1 MLDGIVVPIF
11 QAIYTFVHF
20 IATILWGLNQAM
32 LLVGYY
38 LMALT
43 DWLINQAF
51 SPLIS
56 QVTNQTSGLLAPIFT
71 IAMLV
76 LAVTYLLSVFG
87 YIQIV
92 EMRSAIM
99 WLIFAAFVFQTGPS
113 LYAGTE
119 QFRRG
124 IGGMFYESGFTTL
137 NSESGSI
144 EGLASVG
151 VTSASAMDTPVN
163 NFQPWL
169 SFDQSIDGL
178 DVALAY
184 LYADGCDVLR
194 ASGCGDLGPLPF
206 RWYLQPP
213 ADIGY
218 FDNTQSGD
226 MFRFMS
232 NDERQVSLSQG
243 ADGIW
248 RLFSG
253 LTVSFFGM
261 IEQLIHLVLAIAMGI
276 AYLSLMIAVLFS
288 FFKRTENITWSVFN
302 LIIELFV
309 QSIITSLMLSIVMTF
324 VIIGAGTGN
333 GILLLGSSFIGAVL
347 LLLLFLG
354 AVKAVWNAINRLI
367 GAMGQ
372 ASGGT
377 LMNVTQS
384 AGMVAGGTAQMASG
398 SIGAAALVQR
408 NGMNTDSAG
417 QMVGMM
423 FSGSRRMSQGAMYA
437 RQAFGED
444 SALGSFADNM
454 FQGATASQL
463 TGRAAAGFLLPGR
476 NDEDETN
483 DNRRPRRRK
492 VYDEDGFLVR
502 GPRSDGGDGHG
513 SVETAPRLN
522 DDFDNPDDNEPTP
535 VTGSSQPVRV
545 ANGNPPAPNDN
556 ILFGDPLDN
565 DMMQMIGHL
574 FQGSQPSPPPREYTD
589 ADVPPDYDDDIP
601 DIPQVNNLTNI
612 PGIGAPRAQRLNAQ
626 GINTVDNLAQADA
639 GEIAA
644 NIPGVSERMAQSW
657 VNNAQERVDDTNPT
671 IAQQAPIS
679 PSASQIASAVDAAD
693 NDDDV
698 HLSADMSSAVSS
710 QPVTTDSG
718 NDVQIM
724 TSGSTLQAEAPP
736 TTVDTDIGETQK
748 TTQSPVTQQQ
758 TSPSASQIAS
768 AVDFA
773 DNDDDA
779 RLSANMR
786 SAMSSQ
792 PATTID
798 SGDDA
803 QVVASDSILR
813 AEYPTQATEIAP
825 ATSQSSD
832 TQSAQQPETVP
843 SVSQI
848 AASVDA
854 ANNDDNARLVTSIQ
868 AANDATSTQ
877 SPAAPVDMSSLGN
890 SIAQAVR
897 TAMTHGANPSTA
909 AFAGHIAQQ
918 SGVPQANVPEVGQFA
933 QMANQMQ
940 LTPEQT
946 SGVVQ
951 DVAQTGSIGPEL
963 ANAIRSS
970 LSTGSK
976 GGQDI
981 NMGAAVSGLQQAAT
995 AMTTAVQSSAG
1006 GQPQSSGNTPANSG
1020 GQTASGGGDATFGK
1034 PPVSDGS

>member
-1 MLDGIVVPIF
+1 MFDGIVVPIF
-11 QAIYTFVHF
+11 QAIYTFIHF

-76 LAVTYLLSVFG
+76 LAITYMLSVFG

-137 NSESGSI
+137 NGQSGSI
-144 EGLASVG
+144 EGLTSIG
-151 VTSASAMDTPVN
+151 VTNASAMDTPVN
-163 NFQPWL
+163 NFQSWL

-213 ADIGY
+213 TDIGY

-226 MFRFMS
+226 LFRFMS
-232 NDERQVSLSQG
+232 NDERQESLARG

-384 AGMVAGGTAQMASG
+384 AGMVAGGTAQVASG
-398 SIGAAALVQR
+398 TVGAAALMSR
-408 NGMNTDSAG
+408 NGMNADTAG

-444 SALGSFADNM
+444 STLGGFADSM

-476 NDEDETN
+476 DDDEDETN
-483 DNRRPRRRK
+483 NNHRPRRRAT
-492 VYDEDGFLVR
+492 YDEDGFPVR
-502 GPRSDGGDGHG
+502 GPRPGNGHAPVG
-513 SVETAPRLN
+513 TAPRIDDDIPQN
-522 DDFDNPDDNEPTP
+522 DVPTEINQTSNTPIP
-535 VTGSSQPVRV
+535 VMGASQSARPI
-545 ANGNPPAPNDN
+545 NGNPPAPNDN
-556 ILFGDPLDN
+556 IPFGDPLDD
-565 DMMQMIGHL
+565 DMLQVIGNL
-574 FQGSQPSPPPREYTD
+574 FQGSQISSPEPSPPPLDYSD
-589 ADVPPDYDDDIP
+589 ADVPSDYDNIL
-601 DIPQVNNLTNI
+601 DIPQVNNLTAI

-626 GINTVDNLAQADA
+626 GINTVDDLAQSDA
-639 GEIAA
+639 GEIAT

-657 VNNAQERVDDTNPT
+657 INNAQERVNDTDSST
-671 IAQQAPIS
+671 AQQAPI
-679 PSASQIASAVDAAD
+679 
-693 NDDDV
+693 
-698 HLSADMSSAVSS
+698 
-710 QPVTTDSG
+710 
-718 NDVQIM
+718 
-724 TSGSTLQAEAPP
+724 
-736 TTVDTDIGETQK
+736 
-748 TTQSPVTQQQ
+748 
-758 TSPSASQIAS
+758 SPSASQIAS

-779 RLSANMR
+779 RLSADMR

-792 PATTID
+792 SATTD
-798 SGDDA
+798 SGDDTQIVNTSSA
-803 QVVASDSILR
+803 LRVELPEQSIEPQTSETLPNPQSVTQDAHPEIAPQASQIASTVTSQPATIDPGDDTQVASTLR
-813 AEYPTQATEIAP
+813 TESPIQATEIAP
-825 ATSQSSD
+825 VTSQSSD
-832 TQSAQQPETVP
+832 IQSASQPVPQPETAP
-843 SVSQI
+843 SASQI
-848 AASVDA
+848 ATSVDA

-868 AANDATSTQ
+868 AANDATNSSQ
-877 SPAAPVDMSSLGN
+877 SAVPVDMSSLGN

-897 TAMTHGANPSTA
+897 TAMTHNANPTA
-909 AFAGHIAQQ
+909 SAFAGHIAQQ
-918 SGVPQANVPEVGQFA
+918 TGIPAANVPEVGQFA

-946 SGVVQ
+946 SGVIH

-981 NMGAAVSGLQQAAT
+981 NMDAAVSGLQQAAT

-1006 GQPQSSGNTPANSG
+1006 GQPQNSGNTPANSG
-1020 GQTASGGGDATFGK
+1020 GQTASGGGDPTFGK